1 MEERWKYLCKLSLF
15 VLSFNNLIF
24 RFLTQIISMWQCLT
38 VYGTQLSGLKSTVC
52 PQKDSMKSTYYVRVQ
67 LHGLRHYSRP
77 QLRALAYCT
86 VGCSDLP
93 LFWDFRKWTPCC
105 RSGIFLWVPFQRIA
119 QARQIFHFQK
129 VTGTLKMIF
138 FHEICTKEH
147 SPEKIK
153 VFYFRPPKM
162 SKMDKGKKMSFT

>member
-1 MEERWKYLCKLSLF
+1 
-15 VLSFNNLIF
+15 
-24 RFLTQIISMWQCLT
+24 MWQCLT

-86 VGCSDLP
+86 VGWSDLP

-105 RSGIFLWVPFQRIA
+105 RSGIFLWVPFQKIA

-138 FHEICTKEH
+138 FTKFASRNTRQKKLKYFILDPQKWAKWTKEKNEVH
-147 SPEKIK
+147 FI
-153 VFYFRPPKM
+153 F
-162 SKMDKGKKMSFT
+162 SF

>member
-1 MEERWKYLCKLSLF
+1 
-15 VLSFNNLIF
+15 
-24 RFLTQIISMWQCLT
+24 
-38 VYGTQLSGLKSTVC
+38 
-52 PQKDSMKSTYYVRVQ
+52 MKSTYYVRVQ

-86 VGCSDLP
+86 VGWSDLP

-105 RSGIFLWVPFQRIA
+105 RSGIFLWVPFQKIA

-129 VTGTLKMIF
+129 VTGTLKMIY
-138 FHEICTKEH
+138 FHEICIKEH

-162 SKMDKGKKMSFT
+162 SKMDKGKKLGSLHFELLKIKEYIPLWRRIQKCLIIIFAYFKVRVKISAPS